1 MKEAYDMLQ
10 LGRFLL
16 DAREILLLRSD
27 LISKDLEIRNM
38 PIDTQDLSLLNDANA
53 NLQAA
58 VISLTEENRSLQAGF
73 VKMMKTQNDVYNI
86 LQQVYETQS
95 LQTSGKKR
103 RICDSGEKEAAR
115 NDDQPDIAGSGSSGA
130 ECSAA
135 IFNSVIRSK
144 PPILY
149 YRKSMSSVTVY
160 EVLACN
166 VFHKLW

>member
-58 VISLTEENRSLQAGF
+58 VISLTEENRSLRAGF
-73 VKMMKTQNDVYNI
+73 QK
-86 LQQVYETQS
+86 
-95 LQTSGKKR
+95 
-103 RICDSGEKEAAR
+103 
-115 NDDQPDIAGSGSSGA
+115 
-130 ECSAA
+130 
-135 IFNSVIRSK
+135 
-144 PPILY
+144 
-149 YRKSMSSVTVY
+149 
-160 EVLACN
+160 
-166 VFHKLW
+166 